1 MIGNQKAGE
10 ASRGESAGNG
20 TSIGLTIA
28 ERFQTDGML
37 SLDEFSAW
45 AGICR
50 RRVYGEINDGRL
62 SIVKIGRRTA
72 VRARDAR
79 RWQENLSPEAA

>member
-1 MIGNQKAGE
+1 MLEHAKTDGA
-10 ASRGESAGNG
+10 
-20 TSIGLTIA
+20 TSLGLTIA
-28 ERFQTDGML
+28 ERFQSDGLL

-62 SIVKIGRRTA
+62 SVVKIGRRTA
-72 VRARDAR
+72 IRARDAR
-79 RWQENLSPEAA
+79 QWQASLGPEAA